1 MGAYVHLLEYGN
13 LEGMIMLSELSRR
26 RIRSINRLI
35 RVGRQECVLV
45 MRVDKEK
52 GYIDLSK
59 RRVSP
64 EDIAKCEEKYNK
76 SKTVHSIIR
85 HISETTK
92 NPMLDLYELIAWP
105 LYKKYGHAFDA
116 FKAALYEPDAVLEG
130 IKMDD
135 DVKKELLKNIE
146 RRMTPQP
153 LKMRADI
160 ELTCFHYEGIDAIKK
175 ALGAGEAAVPDEDD
189 GDEPIKINLVAPP
202 LYVITMTSLEKK
214 RGIEKMT
221 TAIEAIETVIAE
233 YDGSLNVKVA
243 PRSVTERDDKELNVL
258 MEELERANMEVSG
271 DDDVSDDEDGDK

>member
-1 MGAYVHLLEYGN
+1 MQLDYISTTFPTANPLFSALFLHIPPHLTF
-13 LEGMIMLSELSRR
+13 SPSLSRSLYL
-26 RIRSINRLI
+26 RS
-35 RVGRQECVLV
+35 
-45 MRVDKEK
+45 
-52 GYIDLSK
+52 
-59 RRVSP
+59 
-64 EDIAKCEEKYNK
+64 
-76 SKTVHSIIR
+76 
-85 HISETTK
+85 
-92 NPMLDLYELIAWP
+92 
-105 LYKKYGHAFDA
+105 
-116 FKAALYEPDAVLEG
+116 EPDAVLEG